1 MEEIITSGGRKMRLL
16 GSGTPAFILVQPVDE
31 HDEGLLESEVPQLS
45 GLTDR
50 PFVLAAL
57 RTRDWNAELSP
68 WPAPPVFG
76 KEGFAGGA
84 GGTLAHL
91 RGEVLPALRQRFG
104 SAPKAG
110 LGGYSLAG
118 LFALWAARECGEF
131 EGVAAASPSVWYPE
145 WEAYTAAHPMRAGC
159 VYLSLGDREERTR
172 NPVMAAVGDRIRG
185 EAALLQRE
193 LGADACL
200 MEWNEGNHFKDSDG
214 RTARAFAWVM
224 NRLG

>member
-1 MEEIITSGGRKMRLL
+1 MEKTITSGGRTVRLL
-16 GSGTPAFILVQPVDE
+16 GSDAPAFILIQPVDE
-31 HDEGLLESEVPQLS
+31 HDGELLGSEVSQLS
-45 GLTDR
+45 GLTAQ

-84 GGTLAHL
+84 GGTLAFL
-91 RGEVLPALRQRFG
+91 RGELLPALRQRFSG
-104 SAPKAG
+104 GPKTV

-118 LFALWAARECGEF
+118 LFALWAARECGAF

-145 WEAYTAAHPMRAGC
+145 WEAYTAAHPMHARC
-159 VYLSLGDREERTR
+159 VYLSLGDREEHTR
-172 NPVMAAVGDRIRG
+172 NPVMARVGDRIRG
-185 EAALLQRE
+185 EAALLRRE
-193 LGADACL
+193 LGDDACL

-214 RTARAFAWVM
+214 RTARAFAWVLS
-224 NRLG
+224 RLG